1 MLYFLGIIV
10 AFFSIMWFEKKYVVN
25 GDLTKLSKKEWIQDI
40 LLSLL
45 SWISVGLVII
55 VAKMQA
61 KKNNQ

>member
-1 MLYFLGIIV
+1 MLYILGVIV

>member
-1 MLYFLGIIV
+1 MLYILGIVV

-25 GDLTKLSKKEWIQDI
+25 GDLAKLSKKEWIQDI

>member
-25 GDLTKLSKKEWIQDI
+25 GNLTKLSKKEWIQDI